1 VEAKEFIRTV
11 AQRSALSR
19 EEAADLTRAALG
31 TLAARLSRG
40 EARRLASQLPEP
52 LPESIPARTTAA
64 ENFGLDEFIRRV
76 GEHTG
81 LTVGETTTGVRAVL
95 TTLHELLG
103 DERFEHV
110 TAQLPAGFREMA
122 ELS

>member
-11 AQRSALSR
+11 AERSALSR

-31 TLAARLSRG
+31 ALADRLSPG
-40 EARRLASQLPEP
+40 EVRHLALRLPEP
-52 LPESIPARTTAA
+52 LNESIGTRTAA
-64 ENFGLDEFIRRV
+64 AEKFGLEEFIRRV
-76 GEHTG
+76 SQHTG
-81 LTVGETTTGVRAVL
+81 LTVQETTTGVRAVL

-103 DERFEHV
+103 DEQFDHV
-110 TAQLPAGFREMA
+110 TAQLPAEFREMA